1 MICIP
6 EMLKCFSAFFL
17 ICLNYS
23 SVVVAAEK
31 TYVYSASSLTG
42 AITKA
47 TQEFRVDTGLKV
59 IPVFG
64 ASSTL
69 ARQINQ
75 GAPAN
80 IFISANS
87 LWMNKVEETRL
98 IEAGSRHPLVSNT
111 LVLIALETNL
121 SLIDLF
127 EPETVLTKVKNQR
140 IAIANPNHVPAGIYA
155 KKALQTLNLWPKIKN
170 NLAMAANVR
179 IALSYVERGEVP
191 FGIVYV
197 SDIVGRLS
205 IKKVAHFPSTSHP
218 PIIYPMAVMRLKSTK
233 TVRAFRR
240 FLQSQK
246 GRAILTQF
254 GFIPLP

>member
-47 TQEFRVDTGLKV
+47 TQDFKVDTGLIIV
-59 IPVFG
+59 PVFG

-69 ARQINQ
+69 ARQIIQ

-87 LWMNKVEETRL
+87 FWMNKVGETKL
-98 IEAGSRHPLVSNT
+98 IEAGSRQPLVSNR
-111 LVLIALETNL
+111 LILIALETDL
-121 SLIDLF
+121 PFIDLLA
-127 EPETVLTKVKNQR
+127 PETLLTEIKNQR
-140 IAIANPNHVPAGIYA
+140 IAIANPNHVPAGMYA
-155 KKALQTLNLWPKIKN
+155 KKALQKLNLWPQIKN

-179 IALSYVERGEVP
+179 IVLSYVERGEVP
-191 FGIVYV
+191 FGVVYE
-197 SDIVGRLS
+197 SDIVGRLN
-205 IKKVAHFPSTSHP
+205 IKKVADFPITSHP
-218 PIIYPMAVMRLKSTK
+218 PIIYPMAIMRLKSTK
-233 TVRAFRR
+233 TARAFLQ

-246 GRAILTQF
+246 GRAILSQF

>member
-1 MICIP
+1 
-6 EMLKCFSAFFL
+6 MLKCFSTFFL
-17 ICLNYS
+17 ISILLRPYA
-23 SVVVAAEK
+23 VTAEK

-47 TQEFRVDTGLKV
+47 TQDFKLDTGLNV

-69 ARQINQ
+69 ARQITQ

-80 IFISANS
+80 IFISANPF
-87 LWMNKVEETRL
+87 WMNKVEETEL
-98 IEAGSRHPLVSNT
+98 IEVGSRHPLASNR
-111 LVLIALETNL
+111 LILIALDT
-121 SLIDLF
+121 STSYTDLF
-127 EPETVLTKVKNQR
+127 APEILLPKIKNQR
-140 IAIANPNHVPAGIYA
+140 IAIANPNHVPAGMYA
-155 KKALQTLNLWPKIKN
+155 KKALQTLNLWPQIKN

-191 FGIVYV
+191 FGIVYE
-197 SDIVGRLS
+197 SDIVGRLN
-205 IKKVAHFPSTSHP
+205 IKKVTDFPATSHP

-233 TVRAFRR
+233 TAKAFQR
-240 FLQSQK
+240 FLQSLK

-254 GFIPLP
+254 GFTPLP